1 MYMGK
6 VAAALHEMK
15 AMKVKVRDHKVCSTS
30 TACTFDF
37 ANGFLNIGVLIS
49 IKKGNGHSPLVAF
62 IEKKTS
68 YGWIVALLWPD
79 FSLVNQNSSMNF
91 NKAMFS
97 CSS

>member
-62 IEKKTS
+62 IEKK
-68 YGWIVALLWPD
+68 LLMVG
-79 FSLVNQNSSMNF
+79 L
-91 NKAMFS
+91 
-97 CSS
+97 